1 MTCPTEVNF
10 TTDTK
15 LRALARQD
23 FLCGSCGSLIV
34 AFNSKYKRRDGSTG
48 TRWRFRSVAYEET
61 AHGHHMQHAN
71 LHDRPGGPD
80 GRGTGA
86 SLELRDDLA
95 GHDSA
100 HAGRAL
106 CYRNRAFDSEGL
118 SVLQSNEGAL
128 ELAKI
133 GSDRFGTHRQG
144 EAGAAPGFLTR

>member
-1 MTCPTEVNF
+1 MTRPTEVNF

-71 LHDRPGGPD
+71 LHDRPGGP
-80 GRGTGA
+80 TA
-86 SLELRDDLA
+86 EELA
-95 GHDSA
+95 HHSNCVMICSACHYSA
-100 HAGRAL
+100 HEGGRYAT
-106 CYRNRAFDSEGL
+106 GTVL
-118 SVLQSNEGAL
+118 ST
-128 ELAKI
+128 AK
-133 GSDRFGTHRQG
+133 DYPYFKGTKGR
-144 EAGAAPGFLTR
+144 RS